1 MNKLYIGNLPADV
14 NEGSIRE
21 LFHEQTGASPK
32 SVLVKKGGYAFV
44 ECADELAVGKAIE
57 ALNGHS
63 FMGSQLLV
71 EPQQSAPQ
79 GRSSRGNRVQVGN
92 IPSHVKREDIHELL
106 STFGTI
112 QNLDQVPSKPDSATY
127 RVQVTYESPDQA
139 QQAVAQLR
147 DYEYEGSALKADYPM
162 DLNNRNGSRNN
173 TRVGGRPP
181 FRPFSYSGNQPSP
194 LRPSDFPLRI
204 LVLSDMVG
212 AIIGRAGGTI
222 RQITQQSRARV
233 DVHRKENA
241 GSLEKVITIYGNPEN
256 CSTACQKILEV
267 MQQEASNTNRGE
279 VPLKILA
286 HNNLIG
292 RIIGKSGNT
301 IKRIMEQTD
310 TKITVSSLHDAS
322 TLNLERVITVKGKPE
337 GVCRAEQLI
346 SAKLR
351 QSYESDLAALA
362 PQTLMFPG
370 LHPMTMMSTYPPPG
384 PPMRPQPHQHHQPMH
399 HPQQPHQNARGGYY
413 PSHHQGYGGP
423 HHGGG
428 GQFVYPNQGG
438 AGPDGRELVY
448 LYIPNVAV
456 GAVIGTGGSSIRD
469 MIMLSGASI
478 KVAQPNRDDPAD
490 AHERKVTIVGTPES
504 QWRAQG
510 MIFNKVCYE
519 GCAGSQDGT
528 LRVEIFVPSNQVGR
542 IIGKGGQTVRELQ
555 RLTRAL
561 IKLPDESQNANSEET
576 PVHIL
581 GEFFSSQAAQRQI
594 RALVSRN
601 QMAGQQPYPMHPRS
615 NNNNGP
621 RRNLSG
627 EPRGNNGPP
636 ARRPSPPSAAHDS
649 QGGSQDSN

>member
-21 LFHEQTGASPK
+21 L
-32 SVLVKKGGYAFV
+32 
-44 ECADELAVGKAIE
+44 KAIE

-79 GRSSRGNRVQVGN
+79 NRRGRGNRVHVSN
-92 IPSHVKREDIHELL
+92 IPVHVQRDEIHDLL
-106 STFGTI
+106 ATFGTV
-112 QNLDQVPSKPDSATY
+112 QNLELLPPSKPENQTY
-127 RVQVTYESPDQA
+127 RAQVTYETPEQA

-147 DYEYEGSALKADYPM
+147 DYEYQGSVLRAEVPPM
-162 DLNNRNGSRNN
+162 R
-173 TRVGGRPP
+173 
-181 FRPFSYSGNQPSP
+181 Q
-194 LRPSDFPLRI
+194 SDFPLRI

-267 MQQEASNTNRGE
+267 MQQEASNTNRGVPLVKVIFFASGAWRDVKSE
-279 VPLKILA
+279 TILHCFEKAGFSRGSSAAEEITAEADIDAAAADGAAAVTSLGQLWEAAGNESLVPSGLDYLDFALADQDLVATEELTTDELAASVSEKGTAADSSSSDGEGDDIGAPQPGTADIGAPQPGTAGAALTAVDTLRIDVPLKILA

-310 TKITVSSLHDAS
+310 TKITVSSLHDGSA
-322 TLNLERVITVKGKPE
+322 LHLERVITIKGKPE
-337 GVCRAEQLI
+337 GVCRAGAVGSW
-346 SAKLR
+346 SACT
-351 QSYESDLAALA
+351 S
-362 PQTLMFPG
+362 QTLPW
-370 LHPMTMMSTYPPPG
+370 
-384 PPMRPQPHQHHQPMH
+384 
-399 HPQQPHQNARGGYY
+399 
-413 PSHHQGYGGP
+413 
-423 HHGGG
+423 
-428 GQFVYPNQGG
+428 G
-438 AGPDGRELVY
+438 A
-448 LYIPNVAV
+448 I
-456 GAVIGTGGSSIRD
+456 IGTGGSSIRD

-478 KVAQPNRDDPAD
+478 KVAQPNKDDPAD
-490 AHERKVTIVGTPES
+490 AHERKVTIVGTPEC
-504 QWRAQG
+504 QWRAQS

-519 GCAGSQDGT
+519 GCMGNPDGT

-561 IKLPDESQNANSEET
+561 IKLPEESQNANTEET

-581 GEFFSSQAAQRQI
+581 GDFFSTHAAQRQI
-594 RALVSRN
+594 RALVNRN
-601 QMAGQQPYPMHPRS
+601 QMFAAAACPFIIPAVAFSSPELQSQAIGVKTYQAGYLRKIFF
-615 NNNNGP
+615 
-621 RRNLSG
+621 NLLCYL
-627 EPRGNNGPP
+627 
-636 ARRPSPPSAAHDS
+636 AAAS
-649 QGGSQDSN
+649 K